1 MSLSW
6 SDVGK
11 TLAGIAPIVGTA
23 LGGPAGALVGGMVAK
38 ALGTDATPDAVTAAM
53 AADPTN
59 AAKVLQMQNEHEEA
73 LNKMQM
79 DYATAIVNAQGGAIK
94 AEASSG
100 SWLAANW
107 RPILMLSFTAIIVV
121 NYLVVPLAQW
131 FGVHEVPLVLPPDMW
146 GLLKIGVG
154 GYIVGR
160 SGEKIAT
167 AMKQ

>member
-11 TLAGIAPIVGTA
+11 AIAGVAPILGTA
-23 LGGPAGALVGGMVAK
+23 LGGPAGAIVGSMVAS
-38 ALGTDATPDAVTAAM
+38 ALGTDSTPEAVTQAM
-53 AADPTN
+53 AADPTS
-59 AAKVLQMQNEHEEA
+59 AAKILQMQNTHEES
-73 LNKMQM
+73 LNKMQT
-79 DYATAIVNAQGGAIK
+79 DYATAIVNAQGGVIK

-121 NYLVVPLAQW
+121 NYLVVPIAQW
-131 FGVHEVPLVLPPDMW
+131 FGVSEAPLILPPDMW
-146 GLLKIGVG
+146 ALLKIGVG

-160 SGEKIAT
+160 SGEKIARNL
-167 AMKQ
+167 KS

>member
-11 TLAGIAPIVGTA
+11 AIAGVAPILGTA
-23 LGGPAGALVGGMVAK
+23 LGGPAGAIVGSMVAS
-38 ALGTDATPDAVTAAM
+38 ALGTDSTPEAVTQAM
-53 AADPTN
+53 AADPTS
-59 AAKVLQMQNEHEEA
+59 AAKILQMQNTHEEA
-73 LNKMQM
+73 LNKMQT
-79 DYATAIVNAQGGAIK
+79 DYATAIVNAQGGVIK

-121 NYLVVPLAQW
+121 NYLVVPIAQW
-131 FGVHEVPLVLPPDMW
+131 FGVSEAPLILPPDMW
-146 GLLKIGVG
+146 ALLKIGVG

-160 SGEKIAT
+160 SGEKIARSFNS
-167 AMKQ
+167 

>member
-11 TLAGIAPIVGTA
+11 AISGVAPILGTA
-23 LGGPAGALVGGMVAK
+23 LGGPAGAIVGSMVAS
-38 ALGTDATPDAVTAAM
+38 ALGTDSTPDAVTQAM
-53 AADPTN
+53 AADPTS
-59 AAKVLQMQNEHEEA
+59 AAKILQMQNTHEEA
-73 LNKMQM
+73 LNKMQT
-79 DYATAIVNAQGGAIK
+79 DYATAIVNAQGGVIK

-121 NYLVVPLAQW
+121 NYLVVPIAQW
-131 FGVHEVPLVLPPDMW
+131 FGVSEAPLILPPDMW
-146 GLLKIGVG
+146 ALLKIGVG

-160 SGEKIAT
+160 SGEKIARNL
-167 AMKQ
+167 KS

>member
-1 MSLSW
+1 MALSW

-38 ALGTDATPDAVTAAM
+38 ALGTDATPDAVTTAIAS
-53 AADPTN
+53 DPTN
-59 AAKVLQMQNEHEEA
+59 AAKILALQNEHEET
-73 LNKMQM
+73 LNRMQL
-79 DYATAIVNAQGGAIK
+79 DYATAIVNAQGGVVK
-94 AEASSG
+94 AEASSS

-121 NYLVVPLAQW
+121 NYLVVPIAGW
-131 FGVHEVPLVLPPDMW
+131 FGLRVAPLVLPPDLW
-146 GLLKIGVG
+146 TLLKIGVG
-154 GYIVGR
+154 GYVLGR

-167 AMKQ
+167 SMRS

>member
-1 MSLSW
+1 MALSW

>member
-11 TLAGIAPIVGTA
+11 ALAGVAPIVGTA
-23 LGGPAGALVGGMVAK
+23 LGGPAGAIVGSMVAS
-38 ALGTDATPDAVTAAM
+38 ALGTDSTPDAVTQAM
-53 AADPTN
+53 AADPTS
-59 AAKVLQMQNEHEEA
+59 AAKILQMQNAHEEA
-73 LNKMQM
+73 LNKMQT
-79 DYATAIVNAQGGAIK
+79 DYATAIVNAQGGVIK

-121 NYLVVPLAQW
+121 NYLVVPIAQW
-131 FGVHEVPLVLPPDMW
+131 FGVSESPLILPPDMW
-146 GLLKIGVG
+146 ALLKIGVG

-160 SGEKIAT
+160 SGEKIARSFNS
-167 AMKQ
+167 